1 MHDLIIKISKQVEI
15 KDFKEYQSLKQL
27 VTRFISDPTILH
39 TVETKHNFEKSKM
52 YISLWLVI
60 SRRRL
65 NTNIGIMTLS

>member
-52 YISLWLVI
+52 YISL
-60 SRRRL
+60 
-65 NTNIGIMTLS
+65 